1 MSVGII
7 FIKKALGLASFL
19 HVETCS
25 HFNFGVFHVALFFSC
40 SFSSSLQPK

>member
-25 HFNFGVFHVALFFSC
+25 HFNFGVFYVALFY
-40 SFSSSLQPK
+40 SFFLSYGL